1 VIRRPKQ
8 KRFGFLALGISAS
21 AALLLGIGFGFGFGF
36 GLAGRDSTGTA
47 APAPTATIAETADP
61 PIQGGGPP
69 TDDKTT
75 KQRPDPKRAAYSPKP
90 QDFKPSIQILE
101 KQCHDPSGCTISYR
115 LTLSY
120 VGSQRVPA
128 KGVTEVTYLVSG
140 GVGPTTN
147 TLKFTS
153 DQTMPFNSDLID
165 TPSSSAKLTAKV
177 TKVTYD
183 QFG

>member
-1 VIRRPKQ
+1 MIRRPKQ

-21 AALLLGIGFGFGFGF
+21 AALLLGIGIGFGF
-36 GLAGRDSTGTA
+36 GLAGDDSTGTA
-47 APAPTATIAETADP
+47 APAPTATVTETADA
-61 PIQGGGPP
+61 PIQGDGAP
-69 TDDKTT
+69 TENTT
-75 KQRPDPKRAAYSPKP
+75 TQRPDPHKGGNSPKP
-90 QDFKPSIQILE
+90 KDFKPSIQILE
-101 KQCHDPSGCTISYR
+101 KQCIDSTRCTISYR
-115 LTLSY
+115 ITLSY
-120 VGSQRVPA
+120 VGSQRLPA

-153 DQTMPFNSDLID
+153 DETMPSYSDLID

-177 TKVTYD
+177 TKVTYN

>member
-1 VIRRPKQ
+1 MIRRPKQ

-47 APAPTATIAETADP
+47 APAPRVTVTETADAP
-61 PIQGGGPP
+61 VQGGGAP
-69 TDDKTT
+69 TEKTT
-75 KQRPDPKRAAYSPKP
+75 KQRPNPQEATHNAKPK
-90 QDFKPSIQILE
+90 DFKISLAILE
-101 KQCHDPSGCTISYR
+101 KQCHDPAGCSISYR
-115 LTLSY
+115 ITLSY
-120 VGSQRVPA
+120 VGSQRLPA

-140 GVGPTTN
+140 GVGPITN

-153 DQTMPFNSDLID
+153 NKTVPSYSDLID

-177 TKVTYD
+177 TKVTYN